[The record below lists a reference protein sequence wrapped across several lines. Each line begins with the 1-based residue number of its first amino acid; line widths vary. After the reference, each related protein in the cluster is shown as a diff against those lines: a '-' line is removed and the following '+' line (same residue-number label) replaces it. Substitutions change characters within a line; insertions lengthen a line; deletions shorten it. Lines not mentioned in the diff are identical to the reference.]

1 MICWTGKSDL
11 SGNPNWASG
20 TKGGLRDVTKAKQRV
35 MEAEEGCGMDAETGA
50 SRSGDGAREDEA
62 EHGLVRVADTR
73 VGQAGGVTGS
83 EQSDKLAD

>member
-1 MICWTGKSDL
+1 MLRKRSNESWRPK
-11 SGNPNWASG
+11 
-20 TKGGLRDVTKAKQRV
+20 RDVAWMLRR
-35 MEAEEGCGMDAETGA
+35 GA